1 MKSIINKIL
10 SQFKMKKIQ
19 LFKYFLK
26 AKTPPILAA
35 VITAV
40 I

>member
-19 LFKYFLK
+19 SVK
-26 AKTPPILAA
+26 I
-35 VITAV
+35 V
-40 I
+40 